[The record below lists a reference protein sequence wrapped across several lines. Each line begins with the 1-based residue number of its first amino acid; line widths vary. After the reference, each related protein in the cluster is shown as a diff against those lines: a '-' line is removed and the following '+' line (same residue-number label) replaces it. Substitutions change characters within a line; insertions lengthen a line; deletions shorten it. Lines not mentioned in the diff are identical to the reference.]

1 MTTLVVG
8 ASGATGQLLVEQLLN
23 QGETVK
29 VIVRS
34 MDSLA
39 DSIRQNDRLTITE
52 ASLLDMSDAQ
62 LLTQVENCDAVAS
75 CLGHNLTFKGMFGH
89 PKRLVTDAVQRLCHA
104 IEQTAP
110 AKPIKFILMNTT
122 GNKNTQAGETV
133 SPAQA
138 IVVGLIR
145 ALLPPHADNEIAA
158 AYLQKKFGP
167 HQKIIEWAAVRPDS
181 LTDEV
186 SVSEYNIHPSPIR
199 SAIFDAGQSSRI
211 NVANFMSQLIID
223 HALWEK
229 WKYKMP
235 VIYNASFSKKE
246 TLPQN

>member
-1 MTTLVVG
+1 M
-8 ASGATGQLLVEQLLN
+8 EQLLN
-23 QGETVK
+23 QGEKVK

-34 MDSLA
+34 MNSLA
-39 DSIRQNDRLTITE
+39 DSIRQNNRLTITE
-52 ASLLDMSDAQ
+52 ASLLDMSDAE
-62 LLTQVENCDAVAS
+62 LLTHVENCTAVAS

-89 PKRLVTDAVQRLCHA
+89 PRRLVTHAAQRLCNA

-110 AKPIKFILMNTT
+110 TKPVKFILMNTT
-122 GNKNTQAGETV
+122 GNKNAQAGETI

-138 IVVGLIR
+138 VVVGLIR
-145 ALLPPHADNEIAA
+145 NLLPPHADNEMAA

-181 LTDEV
+181 LTDAA
-186 SVSEYNIHPSPIR
+186 SVSKYNIHPSPTR

-211 NVANFMSQLIID
+211 NVANFMSQLIT
-223 HALWEK
+223 HQPLWDK

-235 VIYNASFSKKE
+235 VIYNASF
-246 TLPQN
+246 